1 MINRTNKTKT
11 KLLSGLPAF
20 GVSVMIPSPQVVE
33 MLGRLGFD
41 WVLIDCE
48 HGSISLE
55 SVELMVV
62 AAEVSDIVPIVRPR
76 TKDAVDIIN
85 VMDRGAMGVQ
95 VPHVNTAA
103 DAQAVVEAVKYHPVG
118 TRGLAAGTRS
128 ANYGFGL
135 AMADYVQ
142 QANRETLV
150 CVQLE
155 EAQALENIDEIVQVE
170 GVDVF
175 FVGPSDLSQ
184 SLGYPGR
191 VNAPEVVTAVNNAF
205 EIIVAAGKVPGSAGS
220 TGSILNYLDRGCL
233 YVFTHLQKLLASA
246 TDEFMSAVKSEEAN
260 SS

>member
-1 MINRTNKTKT
+1 MINRTNKTRT

-76 TKDAVDIIN
+76 TKDAVDILN

-103 DAQAVVEAVKYHPVG
+103 DVQAAVDA
-118 TRGLAAGTRS
+118 GL
-128 ANYGFGL
+128 
-135 AMADYVQ
+135 
-142 QANRETLV
+142 
-150 CVQLE
+150 
-155 EAQALENIDEIVQVE
+155 
-170 GVDVF
+170 
-175 FVGPSDLSQ
+175 
-184 SLGYPGR
+184 
-191 VNAPEVVTAVNNAF
+191 
-205 EIIVAAGKVPGSAGS
+205 GSA
-220 TGSILNYLDRGCL
+220 L
-233 YVFTHLQKLLASA
+233 
-246 TDEFMSAVKSEEAN
+246 
-260 SS
+260 